1 MAKIRSALLMILLT
15 FISINGI
22 MVFAITDSFSILPD
36 KQKTFDIILHENEKI
51 FFKFLLAEEKMA
63 TYV

>member
-36 KQKTFDIILHENEKI
+36 KQKIFDIILHENEKI
-51 FFKFLLAEEKMA
+51 FSNF
-63 TYV
+63 Y